1 MQRLSSLLEN
11 AAHSHGDQGIIFYP
25 DQISDSEKTARV
37 TYRELHRQASAN
49 STKIRQRKR
58 YAPDQIVL
66 LHLGSSNHL
75 DTIIWFW
82 SLIYANC
89 IPAMSTPLPQDQG
102 LRLKHLRHL
111 QTLLQDPVCFTSE
124 SRLEDFP
131 TDLTIPLETVEQ
143 FQDLDFEYPN
153 ESGLAP
159 PTSGGAADMAVLML
173 TSGSTGP
180 CKAVGLTHQQILCSL
195 NGKCAV
201 FPLQNPI
208 GAFLNWISLD
218 HVGSLIEIHLHALL
232 AGVDQVHVSPSDVIQ
247 SPLWFLKL
255 LERHQV
261 ARTFAPNFFLAMLAH
276 TLDATAAGSD
286 TFFDLQHLQ
295 YVVSG
300 GEANGVGVCARLS
313 AYLSRCGAAENC
325 IVPGFGMTETC
336 AGCIY
341 NLGFPKYDK
350 RHGYDFASLGSC
362 IPGVEMRIASVVPKE
377 VGYLEVRGPI
387 VFAGY
392 FNNPDATVEAFQ
404 PGGWF
409 RTGDTGFLDAN
420 GCLNLA
426 GRTNDLISINGV
438 KHNALAL
445 EVGLEEAQ
453 LPGVSPGEVVCFA
466 HRAPGVETEQIYV
479 VYAHSYCT
487 HDMKARYETLT
498 AISHKVSL
506 MTNTK
511 PRVLPLLALE
521 RSSLGKISRSKLQSQ
536 IALGGYASEQKLDAE
551 LLQAHRRAMYRP
563 PRTETEKTIVEVLS
577 SIIPDTTTDGLGATA
592 NLFELGLTSLTLVQI
607 QRQLQDQLSL
617 NQPLPLA
624 TIMTHPTVQDLA
636 AVCEEA
642 TTHEYN
648 PVVTLQPHGT
658 KPPLWLIHPAAGE
671 ALVFLNLAHLI
682 RDRPVY
688 AFRARGFHREEPF
701 FTSLDECL
709 TTYHAAMK
717 KIQPKGP
724 YAILGYSYGAMVAF
738 ELAKRLEA
746 EGGEVRFLASLNR
759 PPYVSPR
766 LRQVQWSECLVN
778 ISFFLGIL
786 SREALHRCLDAVRD
800 ASRKE
805 ALEVVLPHV
814 DHSRMVE
821 LGLNDHSLAR
831 WIDVAFS
838 LQEIG
843 REYQPDGEVA
853 HMAVFHCDPLDFL
866 KVGKEEWLR
875 RLAAWKEFSREESE
889 YYEVPGE
896 HHSVLDATHVQKFF
910 VMLVKAL
917 AAREI

>member
-1 MQRLSSLLEN
+1 MQKLSSLLKN
-11 AAHSHGDQGIIFYP
+11 AAHNHGDRGFVFYP
-25 DQISDSEKTARV
+25 DQVSDSEKTTRT
-37 TYRELHRQASAN
+37 TYRELHRQASTNCA
-49 STKIRQRKR
+49 KIRQRR
-58 YAPDQIVL
+58 GYAPGQIVL
-66 LHLGSSNHL
+66 LHLGPSNHL

-89 IPAMSTPLPQDQG
+89 IPAMSNPLPQDQG

-111 QTLLQDPVCFTSE
+111 QTFLQDPVCFTSE

-143 FQDLDFEYPN
+143 FQDLDFKYPN
-153 ESGLAP
+153 ESGLAA

-173 TSGSTGP
+173 TSGSTVP

-195 NGKCAV
+195 HGKCAAL
-201 FPLQNPI
+201 PLRDPP

-218 HVGSLIEIHLHALL
+218 HVGSLVEVHLHALL

-261 ARTFAPNFFLAMLAH
+261 ARTFAPNFFLAMLAR
-276 TLDATAAGSD
+276 TLDTTAAGSD

-295 YVVSG
+295 YIVSG

-325 IVPGFGMTETC
+325 VVPGFGMTETC

-341 NLGFPKYDK
+341 NLGCPRYDK

-377 VGYLEVRGPI
+377 LGHLEVRGPI

-392 FNNPDATVEAFQ
+392 FNNPEATAEAFQ
-404 PGGWF
+404 PDGWF

-445 EVGLEEAQ
+445 EVGLDEAQ
-453 LPGVSPGEVVCFA
+453 IPGVIPGEVVCFA
-466 HRAPGVETEQIYV
+466 HRAPGVETEQVYV
-479 VYAHSYCT
+479 VYAHSYCS
-487 HDMKARYETLT
+487 HDMKAHYETLT

-511 PRVLPLLALE
+511 PRVLPLPALE
-521 RSSLGKISRSKLQSQ
+521 RSSLGKVSRSKLQSQ
-536 IALGGYASEQKLDAE
+536 IALGV
-551 LLQAHRRAMYRP
+551 
-563 PRTETEKTIVEVLS
+563 TETEKTIVQVLS

-607 QRQLQDQLSL
+607 QRQLQDELWLDEPLS
-617 NQPLPLA
+617 LA

-642 TTHEYN
+642 TAHEYN

-717 KIQPKGP
+717 KIQPEGP
-724 YAILGYSYGAMVAF
+724 YAILGYSYGAMLAF

-746 EGGEVRFLASLNR
+746 EGGEARFLASLNR

-778 ISFFLGIL
+778 ISFFLGVL

-800 ASRKE
+800 ASREE

-821 LGLNDHSLAR
+821 LGLGDHGLAR

-853 HMAVFHCDPLDFL
+853 HMDVFYCDPLDFL

-896 HHSVLDATHVQKFF
+896 HHSVLDATYVQQFF
-910 VMLVKAL
+910 VRLVEAL
-917 AAREI
+917 AARGI